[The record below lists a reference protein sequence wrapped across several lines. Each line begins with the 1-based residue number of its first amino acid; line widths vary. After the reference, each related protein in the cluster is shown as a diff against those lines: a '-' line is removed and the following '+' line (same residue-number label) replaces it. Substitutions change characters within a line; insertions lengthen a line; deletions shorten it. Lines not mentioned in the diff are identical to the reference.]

1 MKMYIDLF
9 FIFNVIMDYIIIM
22 STSILFKRRTS
33 YIRMILSS
41 LIGGISSL
49 VLFTSLNKI
58 VIEIISIV
66 IMVLI
71 SFGYKGIRYLIKNI
85 LYMYIL
91 STLLGGIIYL
101 FNIKVSNSM
110 FLTYLIIIVI
120 SIEIMI
126 LYIKENKK
134 MRSIYN
140 NYYKVDIYFKD
151 REKLSLIGFIDTGNI
166 LYNKNQIFKL
176 SAYLDTGNNLYDP
189 YKKRPVIIVPNK
201 YIKEDKYILVPYHTI
216 NGNGLLKCIK
226 PDIIF
231 IDGIGYKGNVLVGF
245 SDSFNFG
252 DGVDVILHKDIMK
265 G

>member
-1 MKMYIDLF
+1 MYIDLF

-22 STSILFKRRTS
+22 STNILLKRRTNH
-33 YIRMILSS
+33 IRMILSS

-58 VIEIISIV
+58 VIEIVSIV

-71 SFGYKGIRYLIKNI
+71 SFGYKGIRYLINNI

-151 REKLSLIGFIDTGNI
+151 RKKLSLIGFV
-166 LYNKNQIFKL
+166 
-176 SAYLDTGNNLYDP
+176 DTGNNLYDP
-189 YKKRPVIIVPNK
+189 YKKRPVIIVHNK

-231 IDGIGYKGNVLVGF
+231 IDGIGYKGNVLIGF

-252 DGVDVILHKDIMK
+252 DGVDVILHKDIMR

>member
-22 STSILFKRRTS
+22 STSILLKRRTS

-58 VIEIISIV
+58 VIEIVSIV

-71 SFGYKGIRYLIKNI
+71 SFGYKGIRYLINNI

-140 NYYKVDIYFKD
+140 NYYRVDIYFKD
-151 REKLSLIGFIDTGNI
+151 REKLSLIGFV
-166 LYNKNQIFKL
+166 
-176 SAYLDTGNNLYDP
+176 DTGNNLYDP

-231 IDGIGYKGNVLVGF
+231 IDGIGYKGNVLIGF

-252 DGVDVILHKDIMK
+252 DGVDVILHKDIMR

>member
-9 FIFNVIMDYIIIM
+9 FIFNVIIDYIIIM
-22 STSILFKRRTS
+22 STSILLKRRTS

-58 VIEIISIV
+58 VIEIVSIV

-71 SFGYKGIRYLIKNI
+71 SFGYKGIRYLINNI

-140 NYYKVDIYFKD
+140 NYYKIDIYFKD
-151 REKLSLIGFIDTGNI
+151 REKLSLIGFV
-166 LYNKNQIFKL
+166 
-176 SAYLDTGNNLYDP
+176 DTGNNLYDP

-231 IDGIGYKGNVLVGF
+231 IDGIGYKGNVLIGF

>member
-22 STSILFKRRTS
+22 STSILLKRRTS

-58 VIEIISIV
+58 VIEIVSIV

-71 SFGYKGIRYLIKNI
+71 SFGYKGIRYLINNI

-140 NYYKVDIYFKD
+140 NNYKVDIYFKD
-151 REKLSLIGFIDTGNI
+151 REKLSLIGFV
-166 LYNKNQIFKL
+166 
-176 SAYLDTGNNLYDP
+176 DTGNNLYDP
-189 YKKRPVIIVPNK
+189 YKKRPVIIVHNK

-231 IDGIGYKGNVLVGF
+231 IDGIGYKGNVLIGF

-252 DGVDVILHKDIMK
+252 DGVDVILHKDIMR

>member
-1 MKMYIDLF
+1 MEMYIDLF

-22 STSILFKRRTS
+22 STNILLKRTTS

-58 VIEIISIV
+58 VIEIVSIV

-71 SFGYKGIRYLIKNI
+71 SFGYKGIRYLINNI

-151 REKLSLIGFIDTGNI
+151 REKLSLIGFV
-166 LYNKNQIFKL
+166 
-176 SAYLDTGNNLYDP
+176 DTGNNLYDP
-189 YKKRPVIIVPNK
+189 YKKRPVIIVHNK

-231 IDGIGYKGNVLVGF
+231 IDGIGYKGNVLIGF

-265 G
+265 GW

>member
-1 MKMYIDLF
+1 MEMYIDLF

-22 STSILFKRRTS
+22 STSILLKRTTS

-58 VIEIISIV
+58 VIEIVSIV

-71 SFGYKGIRYLIKNI
+71 SFGYKGIRYLINNI

-120 SIEIMI
+120 SIEIML

-151 REKLSLIGFIDTGNI
+151 REKLSLIGFV
-166 LYNKNQIFKL
+166 
-176 SAYLDTGNNLYDP
+176 DTGNNLYDP
-189 YKKRPVIIVPNK
+189 YKKRPVIIVHNK

-231 IDGIGYKGNVLVGF
+231 IDGIGYKGNVLIGF

>member
-22 STSILFKRRTS
+22 STSILLKRRTS

-58 VIEIISIV
+58 VIEIVSIV

-71 SFGYKGIRYLIKNI
+71 SFGYKGIRYLINNI

-120 SIEIMI
+120 SIEVMI

-151 REKLSLIGFIDTGNI
+151 REKLSLIGFV
-166 LYNKNQIFKL
+166 
-176 SAYLDTGNNLYDP
+176 DTGNNLYDP

-231 IDGIGYKGNVLVGF
+231 IDGIGYKGNVLIGF

-252 DGVDVILHKDIMK
+252 DGVDVILHKDIMR
-265 G
+265 GW

>member
-22 STSILFKRRTS
+22 STSILLKRRTS

-41 LIGGISSL
+41 LLGGISSL

-58 VIEIISIV
+58 VIEVVSII

-91 STLLGGIIYL
+91 SILLGGIIYL

-120 SIEIMI
+120 SIEVMI

-151 REKLSLIGFIDTGNI
+151 REKLSLIGFV
-166 LYNKNQIFKL
+166 
-176 SAYLDTGNNLYDP
+176 DTGNNLYDP

-231 IDGIGYKGNVLVGF
+231 IDGIGYKGNVLIGF

>member
-1 MKMYIDLF
+1 MKIYIDLF
-9 FIFNVIMDYIIIM
+9 FLFNVIMDFMIILGTSIILKRNSNLIRIII
-22 STSILFKRRTS
+22 
-33 YIRMILSS
+33 SS
-41 LIGGISSL
+41 LIGGLSSIL
-49 VLFTSLNKI
+49 LFGNINKI
-58 VIEIISIV
+58 LIEVISIIV
-66 IMVLI
+66 MMLI
-71 SFGYKGIRYLIKNI
+71 SFGYKGIRYLINNI

-151 REKLSLIGFIDTGNI
+151 KSKISVVGFI
-166 LYNKNQIFKL
+166 
-176 SAYLDTGNNLYDP
+176 DTGNNLYDP
-189 YKKRPVIIVPNK
+189 YKKRPIILLSNK
-201 YIKEDKYILVPYHTI
+201 YIREDNYILVPYYTMS
-216 NGNGLLKCIK
+216 GEGLLKCIK

-245 SDSFNFG
+245 SESPKLI

>member
-1 MKMYIDLF
+1 MEMYIDLF

-22 STSILFKRRTS
+22 STSILLKRRTS

-58 VIEIISIV
+58 VIEIVSIV

-71 SFGYKGIRYLIKNI
+71 SFGYKGIRYLINNI

-120 SIEIMI
+120 SIEVMI

-151 REKLSLIGFIDTGNI
+151 REKLSLIGFV
-166 LYNKNQIFKL
+166 
-176 SAYLDTGNNLYDP
+176 DTGNNLYDP

-231 IDGIGYKGNVLVGF
+231 IDGIGYKGNVLIGF

-265 G
+265 GW

>member
-1 MKMYIDLF
+1 MEMYIDLF

-22 STSILFKRRTS
+22 STSILLKRRTS

-58 VIEIISIV
+58 VIEIVSIV

-71 SFGYKGIRYLIKNI
+71 SFGYKGIRYLINNI

-120 SIEIMI
+120 SIEIML

-134 MRSIYN
+134 
-140 NYYKVDIYFKD
+140 
-151 REKLSLIGFIDTGNI
+151 
-166 LYNKNQIFKL
+166 
-176 SAYLDTGNNLYDP
+176 
-189 YKKRPVIIVPNK
+189 II
-201 YIKEDKYILVPYHTI
+201 
-216 NGNGLLKCIK
+216 
-226 PDIIF
+226 
-231 IDGIGYKGNVLVGF
+231 
-245 SDSFNFG
+245 
-252 DGVDVILHKDIMK
+252 
-265 G
+265 

>member
-22 STSILFKRRTS
+22 STNILLKRRTNH
-33 YIRMILSS
+33 IRMILSS

-58 VIEIISIV
+58 VIEIVSIV

-71 SFGYKGIRYLIKNI
+71 SFGYKGIRYLINNI
-85 LYMYIL
+85 LYMYVL

-151 REKLSLIGFIDTGNI
+151 RKKLSLIGFV
-166 LYNKNQIFKL
+166 
-176 SAYLDTGNNLYDP
+176 DTGNNLYDP
-189 YKKRPVIIVPNK
+189 YKKRPVIIVHNK

-231 IDGIGYKGNVLVGF
+231 IDGIGYKGNVLIGF

-252 DGVDVILHKDIMK
+252 DGVDVILHKDIMR
-265 G
+265 GW

>member
-9 FIFNVIMDYIIIM
+9 FIFNVIIDYIIIM
-22 STSILFKRRTS
+22 STSILLKRRTS

-58 VIEIISIV
+58 VIEIVSIV

-71 SFGYKGIRYLIKNI
+71 SFGYKGIRYLINNI

-120 SIEIMI
+120 SIEIML

-151 REKLSLIGFIDTGNI
+151 REKLSLIGFV
-166 LYNKNQIFKL
+166 
-176 SAYLDTGNNLYDP
+176 DTGNNLYDP

-231 IDGIGYKGNVLVGF
+231 IDGIGYKGNVLIGF

-252 DGVDVILHKDIMK
+252 DGVDVILHKDIMR

>member
-9 FIFNVIMDYIIIM
+9 FIFNVIIDYIIIM
-22 STSILFKRRTS
+22 STSILLKRRTS

-58 VIEIISIV
+58 VIEIVSIV

-71 SFGYKGIRYLIKNI
+71 SFGYKGIRYLINNI

-120 SIEIMI
+120 SIEIML

-151 REKLSLIGFIDTGNI
+151 REKLSLIGFV
-166 LYNKNQIFKL
+166 
-176 SAYLDTGNNLYDP
+176 DTGNNLYDP
-189 YKKRPVIIVPNK
+189 YKKRPVIIVHNK
-201 YIKEDKYILVPYHTI
+201 YIKEDKYILVPYNTI

-231 IDGIGYKGNVLVGF
+231 IDGIGYKGNVLIGF

>member
-1 MKMYIDLF
+1 
-9 FIFNVIMDYIIIM
+9 M
-22 STSILFKRRTS
+22 STNILLKRRTS

-58 VIEIISIV
+58 VIEIVSIV

-71 SFGYKGIRYLIKNI
+71 SFGYKGIRYLINNI

-140 NYYKVDIYFKD
+140 NYYRVDIYFKD
-151 REKLSLIGFIDTGNI
+151 REKLSLIGFV
-166 LYNKNQIFKL
+166 
-176 SAYLDTGNNLYDP
+176 DTGNNLFDP
-189 YKKRPVIIVPNK
+189 LKKRHVIIDPNK

-231 IDGIGYKGNVLVGF
+231 IDGIGYKGNVLIGF

-252 DGVDVILHKDIMK
+252 DGVDVILHKDIMR

>member
-22 STSILFKRRTS
+22 STNILLKRRTS

-58 VIEIISIV
+58 VIEIVSIV

-71 SFGYKGIRYLIKNI
+71 SFGYKGIRYLINNI

-140 NYYKVDIYFKD
+140 NNYKVDIYFKD
-151 REKLSLIGFIDTGNI
+151 REKLSLIGFV
-166 LYNKNQIFKL
+166 
-176 SAYLDTGNNLYDP
+176 DTGNNLYDP
-189 YKKRPVIIVPNK
+189 YKKRPVIIVHNK

-231 IDGIGYKGNVLVGF
+231 IDGIGYKGNVLIGF

>member
-1 MKMYIDLF
+1 MEMYIDLF

-22 STSILFKRRTS
+22 STSILLKRRTS

-58 VIEIISIV
+58 VIEIVSIV

-71 SFGYKGIRYLIKNI
+71 SFGYKGIRYLINNI

-120 SIEIMI
+120 SIEIML

-151 REKLSLIGFIDTGNI
+151 REKLSLIGFV
-166 LYNKNQIFKL
+166 
-176 SAYLDTGNNLYDP
+176 DTGNNLYDP
-189 YKKRPVIIVPNK
+189 YKKRPVIIVHNK

-231 IDGIGYKGNVLVGF
+231 IDGIGYKGNVLIGF

-252 DGVDVILHKDIMK
+252 DGVDVILHKDIMR
-265 G
+265 GW

>member
-1 MKMYIDLF
+1 MEMYIDLF

-22 STSILFKRRTS
+22 STSILLKRRTS

-58 VIEIISIV
+58 VIEIVSIV

-71 SFGYKGIRYLIKNI
+71 SFGYKGIRYLINNI

-126 LYIKENKK
+126 IYIKENKK

-151 REKLSLIGFIDTGNI
+151 REKLSLIGFV
-166 LYNKNQIFKL
+166 
-176 SAYLDTGNNLYDP
+176 DTGNNLYDP
-189 YKKRPVIIVPNK
+189 YKKRPVIIVHNK

-231 IDGIGYKGNVLVGF
+231 IDGIGYKGNVLIGF

-252 DGVDVILHKDIMK
+252 DGVDVILHKDIMR

>member
-1 MKMYIDLF
+1 MEMYIDLF

-22 STSILFKRRTS
+22 STNILLKRRTS

-58 VIEIISIV
+58 VIEIVSIV

-71 SFGYKGIRYLIKNI
+71 SFGYKGIRYLINNI

-140 NYYKVDIYFKD
+140 NYYRVDIYFKD
-151 REKLSLIGFIDTGNI
+151 REKLSLIGFV
-166 LYNKNQIFKL
+166 
-176 SAYLDTGNNLYDP
+176 DTGNNLYDP
-189 YKKRPVIIVPNK
+189 YKKRPVIIVHNK

-231 IDGIGYKGNVLVGF
+231 IDGIGYKGNVLIGF

-252 DGVDVILHKDIMK
+252 DGVDVILHKDIMR

>member
-22 STSILFKRRTS
+22 STNILLKRRTS

-58 VIEIISIV
+58 VIEIVSIV

-71 SFGYKGIRYLIKNI
+71 SFGYKGIRYLINNI

-120 SIEIMI
+120 SIEIML

-151 REKLSLIGFIDTGNI
+151 RKKLSLIGFV
-166 LYNKNQIFKL
+166 
-176 SAYLDTGNNLYDP
+176 DTGNNLYDP
-189 YKKRPVIIVPNK
+189 YKKRPVIIVHNK

-231 IDGIGYKGNVLVGF
+231 IDGIGYKGNVLIGF

>member
-1 MKMYIDLF
+1 MEMYIDLF

-22 STSILFKRRTS
+22 STNILLKRRTNH
-33 YIRMILSS
+33 IRMILSS

-58 VIEIISIV
+58 VIEIVSIV
-66 IMVLI
+66 IMVFI
-71 SFGYKGIRYLIKNI
+71 SFGYKGIRYLINNI
-85 LYMYIL
+85 LYMYVL

-140 NYYKVDIYFKD
+140 NYYRVDIYFKD
-151 REKLSLIGFIDTGNI
+151 REKLSLIGFV
-166 LYNKNQIFKL
+166 
-176 SAYLDTGNNLYDP
+176 DTGNNLYDP
-189 YKKRPVIIVPNK
+189 YKKRPVIIVHNK

-231 IDGIGYKGNVLVGF
+231 IDGIGYKGNVLIGF

>member
-22 STSILFKRRTS
+22 STSILLKRRTS

-71 SFGYKGIRYLIKNI
+71 SFGYKDIRYLIKNI

-151 REKLSLIGFIDTGNI
+151 REKLSLIGFV
-166 LYNKNQIFKL
+166 
-176 SAYLDTGNNLYDP
+176 DTGNNLYDP

-231 IDGIGYKGNVLVGF
+231 IDGIGYKGNVLIGF

>member
-1 MKMYIDLF
+1 MYIDLF

-22 STSILFKRRTS
+22 SISILLKRRTS

-58 VIEIISIV
+58 VIEIVSIV
-66 IMVLI
+66 IMVFI
-71 SFGYKGIRYLIKNI
+71 SFGYKGIRYLINNI

-120 SIEIMI
+120 SIEIML
-126 LYIKENKK
+126 LYVKENKK

-151 REKLSLIGFIDTGNI
+151 REKLSLIGFV
-166 LYNKNQIFKL
+166 
-176 SAYLDTGNNLYDP
+176 DTGNNLYDP

-231 IDGIGYKGNVLVGF
+231 IDGIGYKGNVLIGF

>member
-1 MKMYIDLF
+1 MEMYIDLF

-22 STSILFKRRTS
+22 STSILLKRRTS

-58 VIEIISIV
+58 VIEIVSIV

-71 SFGYKGIRYLIKNI
+71 SFGYKGIRYLINNI

-140 NYYKVDIYFKD
+140 NYYRLDIYFKD
-151 REKLSLIGFIDTGNI
+151 REKLSLIGFV
-166 LYNKNQIFKL
+166 
-176 SAYLDTGNNLYDP
+176 DTGNNLYDP

-231 IDGIGYKGNVLVGF
+231 IDGIGYKGNVLIGF

-252 DGVDVILHKDIMK
+252 DGVDVILHKDIMR
-265 G
+265 GW